1 MAVIK
6 ATNPKVST
14 LKQGVKYITNPEK
27 AELITGKD
35 CLAETA
41 LEEMQAT
48 KELYNKTEGRQYMH
62 FVQSF
67 KPDDPLNPSQAHQR
81 GLEMAE
87 KRFEGYE
94 VIVATHTDKDHIHNL
109 LIVNISEP
117 TRLGMISYAVF
128 CLK

>member
-35 CLAETA
+35 WLADNA

-48 KELYNKTEGRQYMH
+48 KKLYNKTEGRQFMH

-67 KPDDPLNPSQAHQR
+67 KPDDPLSPSQAHQI

-87 KRFEGYE
+87 KRFEGY
-94 VIVATHTDKDHIHNL
+94 APPPPPPPHPPHPHNH
-109 LIVNISEP
+109 
-117 TRLGMISYAVF
+117 
-128 CLK
+128 